1 VAGSLRSFE
10 DRDRD
15 AVAGLSRHAL
25 ARLEEQVGVPLWAT
39 RAELDA
45 SLEHWTGAPSDS
57 LRVIEEGGEVAA
69 FGGIQIGGVVAVV
82 GPLVAPHFRGQ
93 KMGSQLLEASI
104 DLAREVEAEWLIAAV
119 GPRNAGGRL
128 LLERRGFRPRGGVD
142 AVYRLLPADHRPAGP
157 APPGVQVRAGVGGD
171 LDRIWSLYRQA
182 FPIGRRSE
190 DVWRRWL
197 DEREVLVAER
207 DGKTVAFVHIE
218 PVAGWITHVGVAE
231 EARGLGVGGYLFSS
245 AVEDWWN
252 ERPDSE
258 LRLSIKPDNTP
269 AIRVYRRLGF
279 APWLVLQS
287 FELRLEGP

>member
-1 VAGSLRSFE
+1 MAVNLRSFE

-25 ARLEEQVGVPLWAT
+25 ARFEEQVGVPLWAT

-45 SLEHWTGAPSDS
+45 SLAHWDGPPSGS

-69 FGGIQIGGVVAVV
+69 FGGIQVGGVVAVV
-82 GPLVAPHFRGQ
+82 GPLVAPRFRGQ
-93 KMGSQLLEASI
+93 KMGRRLLEASI
-104 DLAREVEAEWLIAAV
+104 ELARAADSEWLIAAV

-128 LLERRGFRPRGGVD
+128 LLERHGFRSRGGVD

-157 APPGVQVRAGVGGD
+157 APPGVRVRAGDGGD
-171 LDRIWSLYRQA
+171 LARIWQLYRQS

-207 DGKTVAFVHIE
+207 DGETVAFVHIE

-245 AVEDWWN
+245 AVEDWWK
-252 ERPDSE
+252 ERPESE
-258 LRLSIKPDNTP
+258 LRLSVKPDNTP

-287 FELRLEGP
+287 FELALG